1 MAQTTTELSI
11 EIWYQ
16 LTEFLNTE
24 IRQNGEIQI
33 NNKRIW
39 DGWLHRMDNAVWRG
53 LLETADLLH
62 QQHPELFDLW
72 AYTAI
77 QDGLKLLNRYDNYYD
92 RVMDMRN
99 RHVQAKGIAW
109 KCLMT
114 LRETWN
120 RAVEYDLPNSD
131 TSRVTTNFDTIFSK

>member
-1 MAQTTTELSI
+1 MAQTTAQLSI

-24 IRQNGEIQI
+24 IRHTGQIQI

-62 QQHPELFDLW
+62 TQNPQLFDLR

-77 QDGLKLLNRYDNYYD
+77 QQGLDLLNKYDNYYD

-99 RHVQAKGIAW
+99 RHVQAKHTAW

-120 RAVEYDLPNSD
+120 TAVGVDIPNTD
-131 TSRVTTNFDTIFSK
+131 ASRVTSQYDNIFTQ